1 MGLEE
6 SSMKKA
12 TIQMNLFDY
21 FYEQDN
27 FTIKEATE
35 LVKEVRGKRV
45 NDESIRA
52 RIYEGIDRGIFK
64 RVSRGVYKVESQ
76 INGTTN
82 QCLLINGD
90 GRDLSMIKDNSIDG
104 IITDHPYKLPKQL
117 KGGNRNFAEY
127 ELFKYEEK
135 DFKEKSRVLKD
146 GAFIVEFLPEE
157 SEINYEYLYEIKQMA
172 KKSGLKYFAKVPWIK
187 GNSVANTGRKS
198 KNTEDVMIFSKGK
211 PRSLKL
217 NAKKNIQTALNN
229 GLDIKGMD
237 SSQVKALLEENNL
250 VVHYMSGT
258 SSMLPTQFNYQPK
271 SITKRV
277 HQAEKPVELL
287 EEIISYI
294 SLPYEVIL
302 DQFAGSGN
310 LAVAALNVSRN
321 AIVIEGVENIQNT
334 SQEKRNLAKE
344 NFNLMKKNIEEQ
356 LNKEATII
364 DINRITNSN
373 ESIVGYEK
381 LENDYD
387 LGL

>member
-1 MGLEE
+1 M
-6 SSMKKA
+6 S
-12 TIQMNLFDY
+12 
-21 FYEQDN
+21 
-27 FTIKEATE
+27 
-35 LVKEVRGKRV
+35 
-45 NDESIRA
+45 
-52 RIYEGIDRGIFK
+52 
-64 RVSRGVYKVESQ
+64 
-76 INGTTN
+76 
-82 QCLLINGD
+82 
-90 GRDLSMIKDNSIDG
+90 
-104 IITDHPYKLPKQL
+104 
-117 KGGNRNFAEY
+117 
-127 ELFKYEEK
+127 
-135 DFKEKSRVLKD
+135 
-146 GAFIVEFLPEE
+146 
-157 SEINYEYLYEIKQMA
+157 

-187 GNSVANTGRKS
+187 GNSVSNTGRKS

-258 SSMLPTQFNYQPK
+258 SSMLPTQFNYQTK

-321 AIVIEGVENIQNT
+321 VNVFGT
-334 SQEKRNLAKE
+334 
-344 NFNLMKKNIEEQ
+344 
-356 LNKEATII
+356 
-364 DINRITNSN
+364 
-373 ESIVGYEK
+373 EK
-381 LENDYD
+381 LIDAMEHPEKEEYANFTIRVSGYAVKFID
-387 LGL
+387 LTREQQLDVIARTCHDHM

>member
-1 MGLEE
+1 M
-6 SSMKKA
+6 
-12 TIQMNLFDY
+12 
-21 FYEQDN
+21 
-27 FTIKEATE
+27 
-35 LVKEVRGKRV
+35 
-45 NDESIRA
+45 
-52 RIYEGIDRGIFK
+52 
-64 RVSRGVYKVESQ
+64 
-76 INGTTN
+76 
-82 QCLLINGD
+82 
-90 GRDLSMIKDNSIDG
+90 
-104 IITDHPYKLPKQL
+104 
-117 KGGNRNFAEY
+117 
-127 ELFKYEEK
+127 
-135 DFKEKSRVLKD
+135 
-146 GAFIVEFLPEE
+146 
-157 SEINYEYLYEIKQMA
+157 
-172 KKSGLKYFAKVPWIK
+172 KYFAKVPWTK

-277 HQAEKPVELL
+277 YQTEKPVELL

-302 DQFAGSGN
+302 DQFARSGN
-310 LAVAALNVSRN
+310 LAVAALNMSRN

-344 NFNLMKKNIEEQ
+344 NFNLMKKI
-356 LNKEATII
+356 
-364 DINRITNSN
+364 
-373 ESIVGYEK
+373 
-381 LENDYD
+381 
-387 LGL
+387 